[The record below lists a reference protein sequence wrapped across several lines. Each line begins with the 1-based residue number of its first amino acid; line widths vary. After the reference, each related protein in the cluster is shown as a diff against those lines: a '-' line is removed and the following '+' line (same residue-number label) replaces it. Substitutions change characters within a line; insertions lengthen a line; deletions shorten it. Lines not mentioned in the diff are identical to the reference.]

1 MLSRGAALQRG
12 GRRLVRRDARQR
24 PRRADQD
31 APSERRWSMLTFRLT
46 PGAVRC
52 CGTAQLH
59 RPRTSTSSRC
69 CRRATPTR
77 PTRPTSGGSA
87 PRAAAAS
94 GGCSSI
100 GSRRAGGSPLE
111 TRLAAGGVRPG
122 EAPLQLRG
130 RAAAGR
136 RLPGRDGAR
145 ALRRRRQ
152 GRVRARLARRAP
164 LVAVRRVRVRRER
177 GRLWSRTHI
186 GEFYPGRDARACSR
200 SRETSEWLALGTQFP
215 DAQWH
220 AGAGLA
226 RGRRRRLRLHPADMA
241 LPIAHDHAADAA
253 GVPATHVLVE

>member
-111 TRLAAGGVRPG
+111 ARLAAGGARPRD
-122 EAPLQLRG
+122 APLQLRR
-130 RAAAGR
+130 RAAERR

-145 ALRRRRQ
+145 ALRRREQ
-152 GRVRARLARRAP
+152 GGVRARPARRAP
-164 LVAVRRVRVRRER
+164 LVAMRRVPLRCER
-177 GRLWSRTHI
+177 GTPLPQHPPS
-186 GEFYPGRDARACSR
+186 ARAPRHGRPHIRFSLLVALHCQLSLAAP
-200 SRETSEWLALGTQFP
+200 SSCFHLREFT
-215 DAQWH
+215 
-220 AGAGLA
+220 
-226 RGRRRRLRLHPADMA
+226 
-241 LPIAHDHAADAA
+241 
-253 GVPATHVLVE
+253 LVVTRTTIQSIIKP